1 MKKNNSSRD
10 TSAWTGLAVML
21 IFIALFL
28 FATKSRAQSGN
39 FFEINGEYGEAALH
53 VYGHSELAVCHN
65 GHRWMEKID
74 STSSE
79 NPKFLEVFTG
89 YARWELWYDQK
100 ESGIYNKNVIREA
113 WCYQPI
119 GDAIHYHE

>member
-10 TSAWTGLAVML
+10 KSAWTGFAVM
-21 IFIALFL
+21 IFFIALFL
-28 FATKSRAQSGN
+28 FATKSVGQSGN
-39 FFEINGEYGEAALH
+39 FFGINGEAALQ

-65 GHRWMEKID
+65 GNRWMEKID
-74 STSSE
+74 SLSSE

-89 YARWELWYDQK
+89 HARWELWYDRK
-100 ESGIYNKNVIREA
+100 ESGIYNKNLIKEA

-119 GDAIHYHE
+119 GDPIHYHE